1 MTLPSGKVRCF
12 DVFESMVALRSTYN
26 RLALVSHPSH
36 VAPAIAKWSD
46 GETLLVSSNWLLWQ
60 KCMRDGLPCIHTS
73 VGLIDYDASTIS
85 RDLFIEANAWI
96 YRDGKDQTLFNG
108 ISLGRKFASQSS
120 LALADYTRL
129 STTLENICRRF
140 RPKEIHAFGFR
151 TDYGFLGAEW
161 RYRIILDV
169 CANIGAEIIVHD
181 RYFYSAEPDFPT
193 NIHSG
198 PSVLG
203 SSFLK
208 NSIADIAKSLFFLF
222 LIVAGKIRLCLSP
235 NRSRVISLVS
245 QLTSIP
251 MIREI
256 NGRPWF
262 MLIIAKWFPNKRDP
276 KWMLRSISNGVLP
289 VGYRQPKLSSTDL
302 NELGEIR
309 QVFEKAPASAPSSH
323 AFMTAFAA
331 EEILASGELERLA
344 VETVSARRLLEVYEP
359 QDILT
364 DSLLN
369 PVSGIVIDVARE
381 MGIPVT
387 VMLHAHYIQN
397 LKFERLGCDPRV
409 GTQADRFFSWGP
421 ITENWLRETG
431 ATAVPVRT
439 GNPISGKFTSKPRT
453 AKSKQDNVLLLQYTI
468 AYSDLGAWPHHEY
481 EFFVDMLGA
490 LNDLGYA
497 NVRLRLHPGVPK
509 YGYYREITD
518 HFGLTCEVNDN
529 GPFDEQIEWAD
540 FVIGPVISGAMLEVI
555 ASGKRYYPVL
565 MQPSAVD
572 KSHLD
577 GLECYFS
584 SKEVTD
590 AIVNGSSRKAA
601 EILEAFTSAST
612 HPHPAASIWQAI
624 ERRTGI
630 ENFSREVV

>member
-1 MTLPSGKVRCF
+1 M
-12 DVFESMVALRSTYN
+12 
-26 RLALVSHPSH
+26 
-36 VAPAIAKWSD
+36 
-46 GETLLVSSNWLLWQ
+46 
-60 KCMRDGLPCIHTS
+60 
-73 VGLIDYDASTIS
+73 
-85 RDLFIEANAWI
+85 
-96 YRDGKDQTLFNG
+96 
-108 ISLGRKFASQSS
+108 
-120 LALADYTRL
+120 
-129 STTLENICRRF
+129 
-140 RPKEIHAFGFR
+140 
-151 TDYGFLGAEW
+151 
-161 RYRIILDV
+161 
-169 CANIGAEIIVHD
+169 
-181 RYFYSAEPDFPT
+181 
-193 NIHSG
+193 
-198 PSVLG
+198 
-203 SSFLK
+203 
-208 NSIADIAKSLFFLF
+208 
-222 LIVAGKIRLCLSP
+222 
-235 NRSRVISLVS
+235 
-245 QLTSIP
+245 IP
-251 MIREI
+251 EI

-555 ASGKRYYPVL
+555 ASEKRYYPVL
-565 MQPSAVD
+565 MQPLSTNRIWMAWNAISVARRSPMPSSTAALGKRQRYWRRSQARPLIPTPQLVSGKQSRD
-572 KSHLD
+572 GQASRTFPGRSYDHLAD
-577 GLECYFS
+577 RHVRGRQDYAGRTSLCG
-584 SKEVTD
+584 T
-590 AIVNGSSRKAA
+590 KAHGVL
-601 EILEAFTSAST
+601 IG
-612 HPHPAASIWQAI
+612 AAGWRCD
-624 ERRTGI
+624 EG
-630 ENFSREVV
+630 NFWK